1 MLRWLLL
8 ATLALLSACSAH
20 KRAEASYDYAPAVE
34 MAGAYDEYADAD
46 RASAPAAPSR
56 SRSAGAAWGA
66 EEAMAEPEPEEAA
79 SAGSPG
85 QPAPARMVHYDG
97 FARLRVTRVEEGV
110 DQVRAVA
117 EGLGGHVERVGG
129 SSITV
134 RVPVASFRAAFD
146 QVLGLGEVLD
156 KSLTAQDVTDAFT
169 AVDLRL
175 KTAEATRARLQALL
189 ARAEEEQEKLQLI
202 KQIQRLTEEIDRLQA
217 QVRTLSAL
225 AELSRISV
233 ELVPREAL
241 AWQGPEA
248 ETAELAWIR
257 QLSPLR
263 TDAPLDERDLEL
275 PVPDGMVRL
284 DDKGPFVAESPDGAR
299 IWAWRVENPTEGD
312 AAFWLAAVQQRL
324 ARDFASATAE
334 PVGGWQALRLVD
346 RADPPYT
353 WLVGVRVEGKWLHVV
368 QVFLPSPESAQRHDA
383 AIRAALAGGEA

>member
-8 ATLALLSACSAH
+8 ALVAVLSGCAAH
-20 KRAEASYDYAPAVE
+20 KRAESAYDYAPSVE
-34 MAGAYDEYADAD
+34 MAGGYAEAERSAPSSSSRARDDGWDAD
-46 RASAPAAPSR
+46 ESV
-56 SRSAGAAWGA
+56 
-66 EEAMAEPEPEEAA
+66 MAEP
-79 SAGSPG
+79 SPVDA
-85 QPAPARMVHYDG
+85 PAPQATATPTPARMVHYDG
-97 FARLRVTRVEEGV
+97 YASLRVARVEEGV

-117 EGLGGHVERVGG
+117 EELGGHVERVG
-129 SSITV
+129 SDSITV

-146 QVLGLGEVLD
+146 RVLTLGEVLD

-169 AVDLRL
+169 SVDLRL
-175 KTAEATRARLQALL
+175 KTAEATRTRLQALL

-217 QVRTLSAL
+217 QVRTLAGL

-233 ELVPREAL
+233 QLQPREAL

-263 TDAPLDERDLEL
+263 TEAPLDDRDLEL

-284 DDKGPFVAESPDGAR
+284 DEKGPFVAESPDGAR
-299 IWAWRVENPTEGD
+299 IWAWRAENPTEGD
-312 AAFWLAAVQQRL
+312 AAFWLEALEGRL
-324 ARDFASATAE
+324 GRDFASATTQT
-334 PVGGWQALRLVD
+334 VGGWQVLRLVD

-353 WLVGVRVEGKWLHVV
+353 WQVAVRVDGRWLHVV
-368 QVFLPSPESAQRHDA
+368 QVFTPSPESTQRHDA
-383 AIRAALAGGEA
+383 AIQAALVGGEA